1 MKNYGLE
8 DDLVTVMSN
17 QNNDFEEQTLK
28 PLSVLIRCSVHTLQ
42 LCVEDALKSTSD
54 QKLVSKMREIV
65 KKLRTPTVIRMIKGL
80 HPKAKE
86 AIIDVETRWSSSY
99 VSNTFKELN
108 VTDNQWQKTEI
119 LVKALL
125 PAKQATVQLQK
136 EDLTIG
142 DFYGIWLKC
151 CRDTK
156 KVGSGFSKILSTLM
170 EKREKLLLDN
180 PIFLAGI
187 YLDPRFQC
195 LPNDDSKY
203 KAINILVDVW
213 KMILWLDKNSMPIS
227 NNEIIESATHCEVD
241 NHNFSNVEDD
251 DLENFI
257 KTKTYISI
265 QEQNESVEAI
275 PIRLLLQSYDNIQ
288 RLHHS
293 TSIRQYWQD
302 LKLIKPE
309 IFRLAQ
315 VSALSVSLSVPVT
328 QVSTQ
333 HFWIINN
340 CTL

>member
-1 MKNYGLE
+1 MDTQDNRHSWDYLSFFLE
-8 DDLVTVMSN
+8 QGIYKVEGGKAYIFPQDVRWNTLADTIECYLDNWHILYKVCNDNRSAIEVSIFTKIKDLFTKTM
-17 QNNDFEEQTLK
+17 
-28 PLSVLIRCSVHTLQ
+28 
-42 LCVEDALKSTSD
+42 D
-54 QKLVSKMREIV
+54 QEYLVPRK
-65 KKLRTPTVIRMIKGL
+65 
-80 HPKAKE
+80 
-86 AIIDVETRWSSSY
+86 
-99 VSNTFKELN
+99 
-108 VTDNQWQKTEI
+108 
-119 LVKALL
+119 
-125 PAKQATVQLQK
+125 K

-142 DFYGIWLKC
+142 DFYEIWLKC

-156 KVGSGFSKILSTLM
+156 KVGSGFSKILSTSM

-180 PIFLAGI
+180 PIFLTGI

-195 LPNDDSKY
+195 LLDYDSKY

-227 NNEIIESATHCEVD
+227 KDEIIKSATHCEVD

-251 DLENFI
+251 DLEDFI
-257 KTKTYISI
+257 KTKTCISI

-302 LKLIKPE
+302 LKLVKPE

-315 VSALSVSLSVPVT
+315 VILSVPVT
-328 QVSTQ
+328 KVSTE

-340 CTL
+340 CIL